1 MTLQGK
7 GKKSSDHKDS
17 AAAEIKEPIHTDPEL
32 KDSLKTQI
40 PPDMV
45 DPKAVTKIR
54 RRLSVDGTDVNIDGI
69 EDEIVH
75 QEVDMKPPVEKET
88 TDRFF
93 KGSYFGKSQKG
104 YAPYNPR
111 KVNQDFMLMKE
122 DFGTKSVILGTFD
135 GHGEHGH
142 CISEVGVKQ
151 DQQLEYSY
159 VVRL

>member
-1 MTLQGK
+1 MD
-7 GKKSSDHKDS
+7 SD
-17 AAAEIKEPIHTDPEL
+17 L
-32 KDSLKTQI
+32 KDPLKTQI

-54 RRLSVDGTDVNIDGI
+54 RRLSVDGADVNIDGI
-69 EDEIVH
+69 DVDIMD
-75 QEVDMKPPVEKET
+75 QGIDMKPSFEKET

-93 KGSYFGKSQKG
+93 AGSYFGKSQKG

-122 DFGTKSVILGTFD
+122 DSNTKSVILGAFD

-142 CISEVGVKQ
+142 CVSEVGIKQ
-151 DQQLEYSY
+151 GQ
-159 VVRL
+159 